1 MLPTVPARSD
11 PRETVR
17 LTDLLR
23 QESVGGVL
31 LLVAAL
37 AAVIWA
43 NTPWRDA
50 YETVQNVHVG
60 PAFIGLHLSIAHWA
74 SDALLAVFFFVVG
87 LELMHELRRGSLR
100 DPAKAAVPVVAAAC
114 GVAVPAAVYAVVQV
128 VGDGDLAGWAI
139 PTATDIAFAL
149 AVLAVI
155 SSHLP
160 SALRAFLLTLAV
172 VDDLIAIV
180 IIAVFYSSELHLALL
195 AAALLPLLVFAVL
208 LRTTWHPWW
217 VLVPL
222 AAVAWVLV
230 LRSGIHATIAG
241 VLLGLVVPTAPD
253 GHTETSLGQRFDHV
267 LRPVSAGVCV
277 PLFAFFSAGVTVV
290 GGGLTAALRD
300 PVTIG
305 VVLGLVVGKTVGVF
319 GGTFLTARLTRAQ
332 LDAELTWGDLFGVS
346 LLGGVGFTVSLLVG
360 ELAFGAGSPA
370 DDHAR
375 LGILLGSVIAAILA
389 SAMLGRRNAAYR
401 RIAAEDARRRREDE
415 TRDGTTRPR
424 EAT

>member
-1 MLPTVPARSD
+1 MLRTVPTRAE

-23 QESVGGVL
+23 QEAVGGVL
-31 LLVAAL
+31 LLIAAL
-37 AAVIWA
+37 AAIVWA
-43 NTPWRDA
+43 NSPWRDA
-50 YETVQNVHVG
+50 YATAQDAHIGPGWLGLDLTV
-60 PAFIGLHLSIAHWA
+60 AHWA

-87 LELMHELRRGSLR
+87 LELMYELRRGSLR

-114 GVAVPAAVYAVVQV
+114 GVIVPAAVYAVVQV
-128 VGDGDLAGWAI
+128 AGGGDLAGWAV

-180 IIAVFYSSELHLALL
+180 IIAVFYAGQLHLALL
-195 AAALLPLLVFAVL
+195 AAALLPLVAFAAL
-208 LRTTWHPWW
+208 LRTRWHPWW
-217 VLVPL
+217 VLIPL
-222 AAVAWVLV
+222 AVVTWVLV
-230 LRSGIHATIAG
+230 LRSGVHATIAG
-241 VLLGLVVPTAPD
+241 VLLGLVVPTAPSD
-253 GHTETSLGQRFDHV
+253 ETGSSLGQRFDHV

-290 GGGLTAALRD
+290 GGGLAAALRD
-300 PVTIG
+300 PVTLG
-305 VVLGLVVGKTVGVF
+305 VALGLVVGKTVGVF
-319 GGTFLTARLTRAQ
+319 GGTFLMARLTHAE
-332 LDAELTWGDLFGVS
+332 LDAELTWADLFGVS
-346 LLGGVGFTVSLLVG
+346 VLGGVGFTVSLLVG
-360 ELAFGAGSPA
+360 ELAFGDSATGE
-370 DDHAR
+370 HAR

-389 SAMLGRRNAAYR
+389 SVMLGRRNAAYR
-401 RIAAEDARRRREDE
+401 RIAAQDGRAQHQGTDL
-415 TRDGTTRPR
+415 DGTTRPR